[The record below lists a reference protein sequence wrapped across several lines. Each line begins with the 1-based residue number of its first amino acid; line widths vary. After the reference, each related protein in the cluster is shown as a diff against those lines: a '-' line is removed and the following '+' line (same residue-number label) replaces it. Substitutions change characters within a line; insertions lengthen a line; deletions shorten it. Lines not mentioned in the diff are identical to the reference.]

1 MMERENFFL
10 GKALLR
16 VVISIFILF
25 PVFCFIF
32 WMAINGYS
40 RITDEPN

>member
-16 VVISIFILF
+16 VVISILSCSLF
-25 PVFCFIF
+25 FCFIF
-32 WMAINGYS
+32 WMAIKGYS